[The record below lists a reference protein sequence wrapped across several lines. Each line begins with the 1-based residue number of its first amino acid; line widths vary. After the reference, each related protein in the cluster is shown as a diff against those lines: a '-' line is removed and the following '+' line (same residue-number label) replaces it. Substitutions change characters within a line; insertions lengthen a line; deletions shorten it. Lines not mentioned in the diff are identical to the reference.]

1 MCHMY
6 IYVIYVFID
15 VNIYVPPL
23 IYVNM
28 YVDMYANFADHNETA
43 RAKHG
48 DVQSFCCDAYIAY
61 LQHTVNANKTRV
73 NYALK
78 D

>member
-1 MCHMY
+1 MY

-28 YVDMYANFADHNETA
+28 YVDMYVNFADA
-43 RAKHG
+43 
-48 DVQSFCCDAYIAY
+48 
-61 LQHTVNANKTRV
+61 
-73 NYALK
+73 
-78 D
+78 